1 MGSSFETIDIA
12 TSARRIGVDNRISLK
27 FYFRIAD
34 NILKQVSSSYL
45 TLNFDLSRYLCL
57 GDSCLA

>member
-1 MGSSFETIDIA
+1 MGSSSEIIDIA

-34 NILKQVSSSYL
+34 NILKQVSSSYSD
-45 TLNFDLSRYLCL
+45 FEFSI
-57 GDSCLA
+57 